1 MKNNILILLIL
12 LGVGMLSSCEPRI
25 DLDEGQ
31 WGDTAFITNVNI
43 FTLQMADHELQ
54 EFYENGELTPARRR
68 LFISSGNAVIEDE
81 NFTATVKVPATAD
94 LTRAGIVIYHQSVRV
109 EPASGSPA
117 AGILTDLSER
127 QFVYTLVSADGSTHD
142 WLINIVIEE

>member
-1 MKNNILILLIL
+1 MKNNILKLLIL
-12 LGVGMLSSCEPRI
+12 ASVGILFSCQPRI
-25 DLDEGQ
+25 ELDEGQ

-54 EFYENGELTPARRR
+54 EYYENGELTPARRR
-68 LFISSGNAVIEDE
+68 LFISTGNAAIENE
-81 NFTATVKVPATAD
+81 NFTATVRVPATAD

-109 EPASGSPA
+109 EPVGDSPV

-127 QFVYTLVSADGSTHD
+127 QFVYTLVSADGTTHD
-142 WLINIVIEE
+142 WLINIVVEG